1 MRVLFETQ
9 GQGFIFLQMACL
21 GLCLGLMDQMIG
33 LIWRKGH
40 QTVGLFAGIVAG
52 GLGAIGC
59 ICLLVQ
65 AEQGELRAYGL
76 LGIIIGWLVYAL
88 GVGQLVNQMI
98 AIANAIAKEKRKVR
112 NKANAKS

>member
-21 GLCLGLMDQMIG
+21 GLCLGLTDQMIG

-40 QTVGLFAGIVAG
+40 QTMGLLAGIAAG

-88 GVGQLVNQMI
+88 GVGQLVNQMV
-98 AIANAIAKEKRKVR
+98 AIAKEKRKVR
-112 NKANAKS
+112 NKANARS

>member
-1 MRVLFETQ
+1 
-9 GQGFIFLQMACL
+9 LQMACL

-40 QTVGLFAGIVAG
+40 QTMGLFAGIVAG

-98 AIANAIAKEKRKVR
+98 AIAKEKRKVR
-112 NKANAKS
+112 NKANARS